1 MWSGIPNLRHLRA
14 FCEVAETGSVTE
26 AARRI
31 HLTQPAISQALA
43 RLEERVGTPL
53 FEQGANRMLLTTAG
67 AMLLPRVARFLELL
81 RQGAREVRRI
91 AGARSKGG
99 FASFDHLLT
108 VAQLNA
114 LSAMAEAGNFSLAA
128 RASGL
133 TQPSIHRAARDL
145 ERLTGV
151 ALFEKTSQGVELTR
165 AAAILAQHARLALA
179 ELRQGIGEIAEAL
192 GVDAGS
198 IVIGSL
204 PLARSAILPAAILRF
219 GQARPHT
226 AISVIEGL
234 YDRLLFGLRHGEIDM
249 LIGALREPAPIG
261 DVVEAALFS
270 DTLSV
275 AARAGHPL
283 AGRAG
288 ITLDDLARY
297 PWIIAPQGAPT
308 RAYFDALFKGH
319 DATGAGGLIE
329 ASSLVLLRGLL
340 ADSDRLTIISGHQI
354 VHEVRQ
360 GLLTILPF
368 PLPGSDRSIGL
379 TTRRG
384 WRPTPTQMLFLDS
397 LRAVSLEAATTT

>member
-53 FEQGANRMLLTTAG
+53 FEQGTNRMLLTSAG
-67 AMLLPRVARFLELL
+67 TMLLPRVVRFLDLL
-81 RQGAREVRRI
+81 RQGTREVRRI

-99 FASFDHLLT
+99 FANFDHLLT

-165 AAAILAQHARLALA
+165 AAAVLAQHARLALA
-179 ELRQGIGEIAEAL
+179 ELRQGITEIAEAL

-198 IVIGSL
+198 IVIASL
-204 PLARSAILPAAILRF
+204 PLARSSILPAAIIRF
-219 GQARPHT
+219 GEDRPHT
-226 AISVIEGL
+226 AISIIEGH
-234 YDRLLFGLRHGEIDM
+234 YDRLLYGLRHGEIDL

-261 DVVEAALFS
+261 DVVETVLFS
-270 DTLSV
+270 DTLQV
-275 AARAGHPL
+275 VARAGHPL
-283 AGRAG
+283 AGRSTL
-288 ITLDDLARY
+288 TLDDLERY
-297 PWIIAPQGAPT
+297 PWVIAPPGAPT
-308 RAYFDALFKGH
+308 RGYFDALFKER
-319 DATGAGGLIE
+319 DASKAGGLIE

-340 ADSDRLTIISGHQI
+340 TDSDRLTIISGHQI
-354 VHEVRQ
+354 VHEVRL

-368 PLPGSDRSIGL
+368 PLPGSDRRIGL

-384 WRPTPTQMLFLDS
+384 WHPTPTQKLFLEC
-397 LRAVSLEAATTT
+397 LHAVSREA